1 MLINIAAGV
10 VAVLPALAWA
20 QSVTQASSVG
30 VDPVAVLVGRLNC
43 GKL

>member
-20 QSVTQASSVG
+20 QSVTQASSPS
-30 VDPVAVLVGRLNC
+30 VDPIAVPGRTAQS